1 MLQSMGWKE
10 WDPTITVKRDRPRKL
25 EIITTVVSLQTPS
38 CKDQTVTH
46 MWIKVQIGPPS
57 IHCSA
62 CMYTCVLQFHC
73 LLACVCTAL
82 AFYGIPGNGE
92 FKTKISIPPWLQH
105 SFQPEAKIPP
115 YPLLTSHAAPQLP
128 QGPLLQQTPSPP
140 SLGGGSSDL
149 SYFPSK
155 MHLTYGTLLT
165 NTFAS
170 CKVF

>member
-1 MLQSMGWKE
+1 MLQAMGWKE

-73 LLACVCTAL
+73 LLACVCTAPCLLRNSREWGIQDQDFHPTL
-82 AFYGIPGNGE
+82 AP
-92 FKTKISIPPWLQH
+92 
-105 SFQPEAKIPP
+105 A
-115 YPLLTSHAAPQLP
+115 QLP
-128 QGPLLQQTPSPP
+128 ARGKNSSPPTPDLPRCSSVATGPLTPADPQP
-140 SLGGGSSDL
+140 TLPGRWVFRPFL
-149 SYFPSK
+149 FP
-155 MHLTYGTLLT
+155 
-165 NTFAS
+165 F
-170 CKVF
+170 